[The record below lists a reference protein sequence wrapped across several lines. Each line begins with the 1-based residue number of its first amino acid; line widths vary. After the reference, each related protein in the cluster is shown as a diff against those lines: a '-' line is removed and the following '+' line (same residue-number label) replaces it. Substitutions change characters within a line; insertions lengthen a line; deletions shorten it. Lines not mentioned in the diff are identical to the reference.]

1 MSGKRKRHSFND
13 PRPSIPST
21 ITTQPRRTLQRTSK
35 DRAYA
40 ERLAAAGDT
49 VSGFVSS
56 VDVHKGRA
64 LESTKRR
71 PRKKR
76 EEVPPGWPFVDAS
89 IRSNEREKQSRA
101 TNYRK
106 KKPQVKIETEV
117 VNDLPVLTR
126 RQHELLTL
134 DNDGDKNLL
143 RQVESGSMDDDVF
156 DSKTND
162 GGDMSNYNAE
172 SKSATSPPGTEIS
185 RKCNNCSLINSSQ
198 CKKCRAGRSSLG
210 FVNEDT
216 VAMNNGL
223 VSEAEGSKPIN
234 RDKDNSPIKETVS
247 TDFKEPETISSNIP
261 KSPLVNNES
270 GEPENNSSSI
280 NAKSPTPLKPMSN
293 TAKTWTCSRCSLSN
307 SNRRKKCQ
315 VCGNIRH
322 LTVTSDGTFALSD
335 GSGDAA
341 SCAVS
346 SADTGSA
353 NSGDNVAE
361 SNSVVISSNHSQN
374 GATTAAMPTD
384 TDLFAIASEP
394 VSTRSKFKQLRLS
407 QGMTQAEDEVNGSH
421 QFSPLSNREASLTAN
436 SAEGVAKENV
446 NFNQQNGN
454 SSCETSTSSNVQQSE
469 EIEQSIAFREMFK
482 KRRSD
487 RHDRRRAKR
496 VKKYLRSSGKVEVR
510 VRLAGG
516 AELDGESNNVLV
528 AYVPLD
534 VLSRMQTATVDG
546 DEKMSEVDCSGE
558 MKCIPNECAGDNTNG
573 CSGIDT
579 SEKRLSNSS
588 LHPSGSSDCDSC
600 DDNGREVISNQSLLD
615 LTENEKSA
623 HQIPDCIGVN
633 EIPGTDIA
641 DFHNSEKMS
650 KVRIRV
656 CFKGSESD
664 VGSNQCLVAC
674 LPTDLLSRIKF
685 ALVGDHVSN
694 LNHLNKDNELCSLK
708 SQNGLHL
715 DGDLDTSDLQQML
728 TSPRCCPDS
737 CKKGA
742 SDNNLDPVAAAQFSD
757 TISQD
762 LLGMADHVQTADNES
777 EPKSGNT
784 NNVTVRLLLEGP
796 ELDADYTQSLTAFV
810 PTEVMS
816 TIQFARVHG
825 LNAMMG
831 STDISDE
838 NAAQDKCSSI
848 PSSPLNCFGSGKVHN
863 RDKQCKEDINQDL
876 SGSGVSASM
885 ESGNIDDTEAK
896 LNARNEVVRENA
908 ITNSSDATLATTNTE
923 EPQVEDSEE
932 NDDDNASGLQDEMA
946 TDSFIGNYEH
956 DVMNDK
962 PSTTSREASSDG
974 TSQKQTQAFVQ
985 LSHIPMTQQMFEFDY
1000 LSQVSMK

>member
-1 MSGKRKRHSFND
+1 
-13 PRPSIPST
+13 
-21 ITTQPRRTLQRTSK
+21 
-35 DRAYA
+35 
-40 ERLAAAGDT
+40 
-49 VSGFVSS
+49 
-56 VDVHKGRA
+56 
-64 LESTKRR
+64 
-71 PRKKR
+71 
-76 EEVPPGWPFVDAS
+76 
-89 IRSNEREKQSRA
+89 
-101 TNYRK
+101 
-106 KKPQVKIETEV
+106 
-117 VNDLPVLTR
+117 
-126 RQHELLTL
+126 
-134 DNDGDKNLL
+134 
-143 RQVESGSMDDDVF
+143 
-156 DSKTND
+156 
-162 GGDMSNYNAE
+162 
-172 SKSATSPPGTEIS
+172 
-185 RKCNNCSLINSSQ
+185 
-198 CKKCRAGRSSLG
+198 
-210 FVNEDT
+210 
-216 VAMNNGL
+216 
-223 VSEAEGSKPIN
+223 
-234 RDKDNSPIKETVS
+234 
-247 TDFKEPETISSNIP
+247 
-261 KSPLVNNES
+261 
-270 GEPENNSSSI
+270 
-280 NAKSPTPLKPMSN
+280 
-293 TAKTWTCSRCSLSN
+293 
-307 SNRRKKCQ
+307 
-315 VCGNIRH
+315 
-322 LTVTSDGTFALSD
+322 
-335 GSGDAA
+335 
-341 SCAVS
+341 
-346 SADTGSA
+346 
-353 NSGDNVAE
+353 
-361 SNSVVISSNHSQN
+361 
-374 GATTAAMPTD
+374 
-384 TDLFAIASEP
+384 
-394 VSTRSKFKQLRLS
+394 
-407 QGMTQAEDEVNGSH
+407 
-421 QFSPLSNREASLTAN
+421 
-436 SAEGVAKENV
+436 
-446 NFNQQNGN
+446 
-454 SSCETSTSSNVQQSE
+454 
-469 EIEQSIAFREMFK
+469 MFK

-516 AELDGESNNVLV
+516 AGLDGESNNVLV